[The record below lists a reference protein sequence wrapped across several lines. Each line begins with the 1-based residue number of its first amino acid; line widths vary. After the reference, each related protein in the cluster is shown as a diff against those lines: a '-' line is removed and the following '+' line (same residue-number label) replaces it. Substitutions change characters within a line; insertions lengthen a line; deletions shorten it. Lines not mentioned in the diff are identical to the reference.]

1 MKSFL
6 FFLCRAATLFIV
18 NTVSGVELAIT
29 SPGRHAVCFFSLTS
43 LQKIKCE
50 LKLPVSAASTTTLH
64 YKLHYKLHTERLF
77 GGREHLLRSSRNGG
91 LGGGGGVITS
101 CESFQP
107 TRTPSGLRR
116 NRGGFKNEA
125 TQTLSCND
133 FTRGKLVVSSLL
145 TELQHTLHACQI

>member
-18 NTVSGVELAIT
+18 NAVSGVELAIT

-91 LGGGGGVITS
+91 LGGGAA
-101 CESFQP
+101 ESS
-107 TRTPSGLRR
+107 RVASH
-116 NRGGFKNEA
+116 
-125 TQTLSCND
+125 
-133 FTRGKLVVSSLL
+133 SSLL
-145 TELQHTLHACQI
+145 EHPPAWGATGEDLRMKPHKRSAVTTSHVENWLFLRC